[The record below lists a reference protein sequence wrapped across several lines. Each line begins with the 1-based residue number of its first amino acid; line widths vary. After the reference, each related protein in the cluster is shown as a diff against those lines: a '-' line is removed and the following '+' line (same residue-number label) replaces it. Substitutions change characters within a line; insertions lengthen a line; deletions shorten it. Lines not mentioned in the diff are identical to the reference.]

1 MSFSFVRGSFVRD
14 SLCGLL
20 CGIEEP
26 GSLARKELFVDATP
40 VGCIGRTGLHQMVE
54 TEPTTLIL

>member
-1 MSFSFVRGSFVRD
+1 MSFSFVRDSFVRD
-14 SLCGLL
+14 SFVWAPCVGSL

-40 VGCIGRTGLHQMVE
+40 VGCIGRTGLHRMKVGSV
-54 TEPTTLIL
+54 